1 VKEIHTSVLFRKLHL
16 KGKSNYFWS
25 SIIGNSRAI
34 LEVGLNRKA
43 NCSIRRWKHSLTN
56 LAKNSNGCIK
66 QDARFLASRMC
77 DNSLIER
84 NLVSAD
90 DGELLYA
97 GLQCLPEMDHKII
110 TIVFWDIQGFSAL
123 CYSLEITPALLILF
137 LKEFFEAATKAI
149 LEQGG
154 VVDKFL
160 GDGVM
165 ALFGT
170 HSNLNPEVENSA
182 IRAAIAAL
190 NFRKQFEIME
200 LKWKKIWQGFIPYQV
215 NIGLKCGINTG
226 CATVGNLGTN
236 EYRYLTAFGLS
247 VNLANRLARLARSN
261 EILVSATTK
270 SKIFEKF
277 ELLEKGIVGDM
288 KNIPGR
294 FEVFSVVREK

>member
-1 VKEIHTSVLFRKLHL
+1 L
-16 KGKSNYFWS
+16 
-25 SIIGNSRAI
+25 A
-34 LEVGLNRKA
+34 VGLPRKA
-43 NCSIRRWKHSLTN
+43 DRWTRRWKHSLRK
-56 LAKNSNGCIK
+56 LAKNSIGCIK
-66 QDARFLASRMC
+66 QDTRLFASGMR

-84 NLVSAD
+84 NLDPVG
-90 DGELLYA
+90 DGKLTYA
-97 GLQCLPEMDHKII
+97 GMHGLPEMDHKII

-123 CYSLEITPALLILF
+123 CYSLEITPALLVLF
-137 LKEFFEAATKAI
+137 LKEFYETATRAI

-170 HSNLNPEVENSA
+170 HSNLDLEVENSA
-182 IRAAIAAL
+182 IRAASAAL
-190 NFRKQFEIME
+190 NFRKQFEILE
-200 LKWKKIWQGFIPYQV
+200 LKWKKIWRGLIPYQI

-226 CATVGNLGTN
+226 CAAVGNIGTN
-236 EYRYLTAFGLS
+236 EYRYLTAFGLN
-247 VNLANRLARLARSN
+247 VNLANRLTRLARSN
-261 EILVSATTK
+261 EILVSATTN

-277 ELLEKGIVGDM
+277 EVLERGIVDDL

>member
-1 VKEIHTSVLFRKLHL
+1 MH
-16 KGKSNYFWS
+16 N
-25 SIIGNSRAI
+25 
-34 LEVGLNRKA
+34 
-43 NCSIRRWKHSLTN
+43 
-56 LAKNSNGCIK
+56 
-66 QDARFLASRMC
+66 
-77 DNSLIER
+77 NSLIER
-84 NLVSAD
+84 SFDPAD
-90 DGELLYA
+90 DGKLSYT
-97 GLQCLPEMDHKII
+97 GIQGLPEMDHKII

-137 LKEFFEAATKAI
+137 LKEFFEAAIKAI

-154 VVDKFL
+154 LVDKFL

-170 HSNLNPEVENSA
+170 RSNPDLEVEYSA
-182 IRAAIAAL
+182 IRIGSAAL
-190 NFRKQFEIME
+190 NFRKQFKIME

-226 CATVGNLGTN
+226 CAAVGNIGTN
-236 EYRYLTAFGLS
+236 EYRYPTAFGIN

-277 ELLEKGIVGDM
+277 ELLEKGVVDDM

-294 FEVFSVVREK
+294 FEVFFVVREK

>member
-1 VKEIHTSVLFRKLHL
+1 MSVLISKLQL
-16 KGKSNYFWS
+16 NERLNYFWS
-25 SIIGNSRAI
+25 SVTRDSRAVF
-34 LEVGLNRKA
+34 EAGLTRKA
-43 NCSIRRWKHSLTN
+43 SYLTRRWKCSLMN
-56 LAKNSNGCIK
+56 LAKNSVGCGK
-66 QDARFLASRMC
+66 QDPRFLASGIH

-84 NLVSAD
+84 SLTPLV
-90 DGELLYA
+90 DGKLSY
-97 GLQCLPEMDHKII
+97 GIQGLPEMDHKII

-123 CYSLEITPALLILF
+123 CYSLELSPSLLTLF

-154 VVDKFL
+154 RVDKFL

-170 HSNLNPEVENSA
+170 HSNLDLEVENSA
-182 IRAAIAAL
+182 IRAASAAL

-200 LKWKKIWQGFIPYQV
+200 RKWKKIWQGFIPYQI

-226 CATVGNLGTN
+226 CVAVGKIGTN
-236 EYRYLTAFGLS
+236 ECRYLTAFGLS
-247 VNLANRLARLARSN
+247 VNLANRLARLARGN

-277 ELLEKGIVGDM
+277 ELLEKGIVDDM

-294 FEVFSVVREK
+294 FEVFSVIREK

>member
-1 VKEIHTSVLFRKLHL
+1 LNEKL
-16 KGKSNYFWS
+16 NYFWS
-25 SIIGNSRAI
+25 SVTRNPRAV
-34 LEVGLNRKA
+34 LEVGLTGKA
-43 NCSIRRWKHSLTN
+43 NCWTRRWKYSLRN
-56 LAKNSNGCIK
+56 SAKSSIGCIK
-66 QDARFLASRMC
+66 QDTRFLASGMHH
-77 DNSLIER
+77 NSLIER
-84 NLVSAD
+84 SLDPVD
-90 DGELLYA
+90 DGKLSYA
-97 GLQCLPEMDHKII
+97 GIHGLPEMDHKII

-170 HSNLNPEVENSA
+170 HSNLDLEVENSA
-182 IRAAIAAL
+182 IRAAGAAL
-190 NFRKQFEIME
+190 NLRKQFEILE
-200 LKWKKIWQGFIPYQV
+200 LKWKKIWHGFIPYQV

-226 CATVGNLGTN
+226 CASVGDIGTN
-236 EYRYLTAFGLS
+236 EYRCLTAFGLS

-277 ELLEKGIVGDM
+277 ELLEKGIVDDM
-288 KNIPGR
+288 RNIPGR
-294 FEVFSVVREK
+294 FEVFSVIREK

>member
-1 VKEIHTSVLFRKLHL
+1 MK
-16 KGKSNYFWS
+16 
-25 SIIGNSRAI
+25 
-34 LEVGLNRKA
+34 
-43 NCSIRRWKHSLTN
+43 
-56 LAKNSNGCIK
+56 LAKNSIGCIK
-66 QDARFLASRMC
+66 QDGRFLASGML
-77 DNSLIER
+77 DNSLIDR
-84 NLVSAD
+84 SLDPVD
-90 DGELLYA
+90 DGKLSHA
-97 GLQCLPEMDHKII
+97 GIHGLPEIDHKII

-149 LEQGG
+149 QEQGG

-170 HSNLNPEVENSA
+170 HSNFDLDVENSA
-182 IRAAIAAL
+182 IRAASAAI

-226 CATVGNLGTN
+226 CATVGNIATN

-277 ELLEKGIVGDM
+277 ELLEKDVVGDM

>member
-1 VKEIHTSVLFRKLHL
+1 MNEKL
-16 KGKSNYFWS
+16 NYFWL
-25 SIIGNSRAI
+25 SIRGNSRAV
-34 LEVGLNRKA
+34 LEVGLSRKA
-43 NCSIRRWKHSLTN
+43 NCWTRRWKHSLMK
-56 LAKNSNGCIK
+56 LAKNSIGCIK
-66 QDARFLASRMC
+66 QDGRFLASGML
-77 DNSLIER
+77 DNSLIDR
-84 NLVSAD
+84 SLDPVD
-90 DGELLYA
+90 DGKLSHA
-97 GLQCLPEMDHKII
+97 GIHGLPDIDHKII

-137 LKEFFEAATKAI
+137 LKEFFGAATKAI
-149 LEQGG
+149 MEQGG

-170 HSNLNPEVENSA
+170 RSNFDLEVENSA
-182 IRAAIAAL
+182 IRAASAAI

-226 CATVGNLGTN
+226 CATVGNIGTN

-277 ELLEKGIVGDM
+277 ELLEKGVVGDM

>member
-1 VKEIHTSVLFRKLHL
+1 M
-16 KGKSNYFWS
+16 
-25 SIIGNSRAI
+25 
-34 LEVGLNRKA
+34 
-43 NCSIRRWKHSLTN
+43 N
-56 LAKNSNGCIK
+56 LAKNSIGCIK
-66 QDARFLASRMC
+66 QDARLLASGMQ
-77 DNSLIER
+77 DNSLIEYG
-84 NLVSAD
+84 LDPVD
-90 DGELLYA
+90 DGKLSYA
-97 GLQCLPEMDHKII
+97 CIQGIPEMDHKII

-123 CYSLEITPALLILF
+123 CYSLEITPTLLILF

-149 LEQGG
+149 LEKGG
-154 VVDKFL
+154 VVDKFM

-170 HSNLNPEVENSA
+170 HSNLDLEVENSA
-182 IRAAIAAL
+182 IRAASAAL

-200 LKWKKIWQGFIPYQV
+200 LKWKKIWQGFIPYQI

-226 CATVGNLGTN
+226 CAAVGNIGTN

-277 ELLEKGIVGDM
+277 ELLEKGIMDDM

-294 FEVFSVVREK
+294 FEVFSVIREK